1 MNSNCCNIKTSKKD
15 CCKDNF
21 RSDYNNLLT
30 NFADLYSGRADL
42 FTFIIV
48 ITNDINKLKEFIKNN
63 PNDFTAIANLI
74 STLLQTLVPF
84 NTLITALTALNLKIM
99 GNLEL
104 LLSDLLSCDILS
116 CKSCTNS
123 TKCETCN
130 LIENISTTIK
140 TITTLNTTFV
150 TISNTILNLQK
161 QFLVLVT
168 LFEASPPDVPAIKN
182 QINLM
187 IANITIIS
195 NLLPSITTDYDQL
208 VCQLE
213 TVINSLVKCGLTNS
227 CSKQITYLK

>member
-1 MNSNCCNIKTSKKD
+1 MISNCCNIKTSKKD

-21 RSDYNNLLT
+21 RSDYNNLLN

-84 NTLITALTALNLKIM
+84 NTLITAITALNLKIM

-104 LLSDLLSCDILS
+104 LLSDLSSCDIL
-116 CKSCTNS
+116 N
-123 TKCETCN
+123 CN
-130 LIENISTTIK
+130 LTENITITIK

-161 QFLVLVT
+161 QFLDLVT
-168 LFEASPPDVPAIKN
+168 LFEASPPDIPAIKN

-227 CSKQITYLK
+227 CSKQITYLKK